1 MLQKMAPEAV
11 NFVNNVQVNIK
22 NDKKLSWI
30 IFMNRKAFNVAIKE
44 AYAMHFGLNI
54 GQYWLKSMLVVAFVA
69 ALTQHMFTLW
79 P

>member
-1 MLQKMAPEAV
+1 MLQKLAPEAV

-22 NDKKLSWI
+22 NYKKLSWI
-30 IFMNRKAFNVAIKE
+30 IFLNRKAFDVAFKE
-44 AYAMHFGLNI
+44 VYALHFGLNF
-54 GQYWLKSMLVVAFVA
+54 GQYWLKFMLVVAFVA